1 MVTIVEAITKKQ
13 KKLFATFPISL
24 YKDNKYYVPSLVGDE
39 MTLDDP
45 KKNLYKGSSEIKC
58 FLAYKGNK
66 LVGRVAAI
74 INHES
79 NKKHNEKCIRFSR
92 IDFIDDMEVSKAL
105 IDAVIS
111 WGKERG
117 LNTIHGP
124 WGFNDADRE
133 GMLSFGYDE

>member
-1 MVTIVEAITKKQ
+1 MVTIVEALTKKQ

-24 YKDNKYYVPSLVGDE
+24 YKDNKCYVPSFINDE
-39 MTLDDP
+39 MTLDNP
-45 KKNLYKGSSEIKC
+45 KKNLYKGTSEIKC
-58 FLAYKGNK
+58 FLAYKENK

-79 NKKHNEKCIRFSR
+79 NKKHQENNIRFSR

-117 LNTIHGP
+117 LTVIHGP
-124 WGFNDADRE
+124 
-133 GMLSFGYDE
+133 